1 MQQIGLVRF
10 EKKDAMLVLR
20 PMFLLRQNTHRMLIR
35 YDPDVGH
42 VFVPNLRARIPG
54 EDGGYQIVTNSSGFR
69 SDFEYAKAKPAHFRI
84 LMFGDSY
91 TAGDNVSNEDRYSD
105 QLGKLLG
112 AEVQNYGISGSGTD
126 QHLLVYRKFAKD
138 VEADVVVLCV
148 QIDSF
153 NRIQVSHRPVIDRV
167 TRKRLRVPKPYFRLV
182 NGRLALHNVPVPME
196 RPVDTGDGAE
206 SDQDGPLGGVRD
218 WYLRIPGLKRL
229 RHSSLLGGLGTRVI
243 QQLKKRTGNPYP
255 DILSPD
261 TSGWRLME
269 AILRQFAV
277 EVRPRPLV
285 VVPIPTPEFYQ
296 DGREPVYQ
304 KLFQRLDAPSEGVH
318 VCDVSTPLVRLP
330 WAERQ
335 KLGYEV
341 GGHFTPMANRI
352 VAEHIASF
360 MKARGLVRNHASS
373 ASALELQASVRASVR
388 RPQSKYVLG
397 ISCFY
402 HNSAAALIRDG
413 EIVAATEEERFSRV
427 KNDRRFPH
435 NAINFCLEEAGIS
448 QRDLAAVA
456 FYDNTALTFER
467 ICHALMAVDRR
478 SAEKMWLK
486 IMPAWLRMKLHFPKL
501 IRRFLRFEGLVLQ
514 GAHHRSHAAS
524 CFYPSPFESA
534 AILTID
540 GVGEWATAT
549 IGSGKGNSVRLMKE
563 MRFADSLGLLYSAF
577 THFTG
582 FKVNSGEYKM
592 MGLAPYGKP
601 IYKDRILEKLVD
613 LKQDGSIE
621 LNLDYFG
628 FLRDVQMTNDAF
640 AELFGGPRRTPES
653 RITRREI
660 DLARSIQAV
669 TEEVMLRMA
678 HKAHELTGSK
688 NLCMAGG
695 VALNCVSN
703 GRLLREGPFEQIWI
717 QPAAGDAGCAL
728 GVALDVYHSYLGEPR
743 KMRSDGRP
751 AQGGSYLGPEFSDDE
766 IRGYLETQGYPF
778 HKLGGTERNRTLAE
792 YLEQGKVVGHFAGR
806 LEFGPRSLGARS
818 ILGDPRNS
826 EMQAELNLRIKY
838 RESFRPF
845 APAVLADKVSDYF
858 EFKGESP
865 YMLMVAP
872 VKESRRLP
880 LDAEIGANDD
890 LLPVVRRLRSD
901 IPAITHVDYSARLQ
915 TVRREDHPV
924 FYDLIAEFHR
934 KTGCAVVVNTS
945 FNVRGEPIV
954 CTPQDAYRCFMRTEM
969 DVLALG
975 DFILLKPEQPS
986 WPEGKGEGLENEDIA
1001 QVAPESHPPM
1011 LIAKLERLFDR
1022 EFWPA
1027 AERLNAKGGVLVAE
1041 KFSGKATT
1049 WVDADEPSDLRS
1061 LFELP
1066 AALRDE
1072 NPDPEEFATELTKP
1086 WHGRQ
1091 AAELLRPVLARLIR
1105 VGLDHP
1111 VDVEL
1116 EEQVS
1121 ESVYVMF

>member
-1 MQQIGLVRF
+1 MDGENAYVSI
-10 EKKDAMLVLR
+10 ASS
-20 PMFLLRQNTHRMLIR
+20 MFLLRESTHRMLIR

-54 EDGGYQIVTNSSGFR
+54 EDGGHFVVTNSSGFR
-69 SDFEYAKAKPAHFRI
+69 SDFEYAKPKPSHFRV

-91 TAGDNVSNEDRYSD
+91 TAGDNVANEDRYSD

-112 AEVQNYGISGSGTD
+112 AEVQNYGVSGSGTD
-126 QHLLVYRKFAKD
+126 QHLLIYRKFAKD
-138 VEADVVVLCV
+138 VEADLVVLCV

-167 TRKRLRVPKPYFRLV
+167 TRKRLLVPKPYFRLV
-182 NGRLALHNVPVPME
+182 DGRLELHQVPVPME
-196 RPVDTGDGAE
+196 RPVDRDDPAGKSQANW
-206 SDQDGPLGGVRD
+206 LGRARD
-218 WYLRIPGLKRL
+218 WYLKFPGLKRL
-229 RHSSLLGGLGTRVI
+229 RNFPLLRELGTRAI
-243 QQLKKRTGNPYP
+243 QQVKKRTANPYP
-255 DILSPD
+255 DIESPN
-261 TSGWRLME
+261 SPGWRLME
-269 AILRQFAV
+269 AILRQFVA
-277 EVRPRPLV
+277 EIRPRPV
-285 VVPIPTPEFYQ
+285 VIVPIPTQEFFQ
-296 DGREPVYQ
+296 DGRKPIYQ
-304 KLFQRLDAPSEGVH
+304 ALFARLDAPSEGVH
-318 VCDVSTPLVRLP
+318 VCDVSTPLARLP
-330 WAERQ
+330 WAVRQ
-335 KLGYEV
+335 ALGYEI
-341 GGHFTPMANRI
+341 GGHFTPMANRM
-352 VAEHIASF
+352 VAEHMASF
-360 MKARGLVRNHASS
+360 IKSRGLIPDRTSS
-373 ASALELQASVRASVR
+373 KPVQELKASVRSPIH
-388 RPQSKYVLG
+388 RPKSKYVLG

-402 HNSAAALIRDG
+402 HNSAASLIRDG
-413 EIVAATEEERFSRV
+413 EIVAASEEERFSRV

-435 NAINFCLEEAGIS
+435 NAINYCLEEAGIS
-448 QRDLAAVA
+448 QKDLAAVA
-456 FYDNTALTFER
+456 FYDNSALTFER
-467 ICHALMAVDRR
+467 LCHALMAVDRQ

-501 IRRFLRFEGLVLQ
+501 IRKFLHYEGLVLQ

-534 AILTID
+534 AILTVD

-549 IGSGKGNSVRLMKE
+549 IGSGKGSSVRLMKE
-563 MRFADSLGLLYSAF
+563 MRFAHSLGLLYSAF

-601 IYKDRILEKLVD
+601 IYAERIFEKLVD
-613 LKQDGSIE
+613 LKQDGSLE
-621 LNLDYFG
+621 LNMDYFG
-628 FLRDVQMTNDAF
+628 FLRDDKMTNQAF
-640 AELFGGPRRTPES
+640 ADLFGGPRRTPES

-678 HKAHELTGSK
+678 RTAHELTGEK

-695 VALNCVSN
+695 VALNCVAN

-717 QPAAGDAGCAL
+717 QPAAGDSGCAL
-728 GVALDVYHSYLGEPR
+728 GVALDVYHSYFGQPR

-766 IRGYLETQGYPF
+766 IRGYLETQGFPF
-778 HKLGGTERNRTLAE
+778 RKLNGESRNGALAE
-792 YLEQGKVVGHFAGR
+792 YLEQGKVVGHFSGR

-845 APAVLADKVSDYF
+845 APAVLADRVSEYF
-858 EFKGESP
+858 DFKGESP

-880 LDAEIGANDD
+880 LDDAIGADDD

-901 IPAITHVDYSARLQ
+901 LPAITHVDYSARLQ

-934 KTGCAVVVNTS
+934 KTGCGVVVNTS

-975 DFILLKPEQPS
+975 DYILVKPEQPP
-986 WPEGKGEGLENEDIA
+986 WPEGKGEGLESEDIA
-1001 QVAPESHPPM
+1001 VVAAESHPPK
-1011 LIAKLERLFDR
+1011 LVAKLDRLFDL
-1022 EFWPA
+1022 EFWP
-1027 AERLNAKGGVLVAE
+1027 VAE
-1041 KFSGKATT
+1041 KLAAEGGLLVSEKFGNKVTT
-1049 WVDADEPSDLRS
+1049 WVDANEPSDLRS

-1066 AALRDE
+1066 AALSE
-1072 NPDPEEFATELTKP
+1072 EGPDPFEFAAELTKP
-1086 WHGRQ
+1086 WHGRE
-1091 AAELLRPVLARLIR
+1091 AADLLKPVLAHLIR
-1105 VGLDHP
+1105 AGLDHP